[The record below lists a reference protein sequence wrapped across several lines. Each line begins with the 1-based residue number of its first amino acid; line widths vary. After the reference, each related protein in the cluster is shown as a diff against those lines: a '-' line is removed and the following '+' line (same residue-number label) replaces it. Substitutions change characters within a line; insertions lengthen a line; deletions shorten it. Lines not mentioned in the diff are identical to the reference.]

1 MKRLSKQIAYQT
13 AYGDECFVLDKEAV
27 KEYIADREKI
37 TEAAKV
43 QGVYSDEGLY
53 DFFASFK
60 DFEKVSDIKAAQV
73 LGWPVIEYM
82 LVF

>member
-1 MKRLSKQIAYQT
+1 MKRLSKQIAYQA

-43 QGVYSDEGLY
+43 QGVYSDVERNRIMNY
-53 DFFASFK
+53 YK
-60 DFEKVSDIKAAQV
+60 NMNI
-73 LGWPVIEYM
+73 LGSN
-82 LVF
+82 